1 MVEDLKSY
9 ENKALNL
16 LKLSELVTDIELS
29 CLKDYGEELLDTF
42 VNSQMFRTETEMRMS
57 VLNDIKF
64 PTPDSKYWQSVR
76 EQNVMFRELVSL
88 SYEYRK
94 NVVEIK
100 KLKRDLEKE
109 NDELEKELLN
119 IEIEKQEFG
128 LLNFRKVAKD
138 RIREIKLWS
147 NIKKELLPNMKYSL
161 VDVDEHQLISY
172 AQRFIRQANVSKGV
186 GSPSELH
193 NLYGQLQTSVK
204 IINEK
209 GLLNKLYNGFEG
221 YELELVKTNI
231 TKLLEVKK

>member
-186 GSPSELH
+186 GSRSELH